1 MANVKQWA
9 KEYWYVGVIVL
20 VLAGWWLWQQ
30 RTPRAA
36 ELAPVIEEQSQ
47 SLSSSQ
53 SRAVVSA
60 SQVVTQAGVVHIKGA
75 VAKPGIY
82 PVTGKT
88 RWADVVT
95 QAGGLT
101 SKADVTQVNLAKIAS
116 DQESLYIPNVG
127 ETPPPTDGT
136 GVTTGAVTGGVV
148 GGGDVADTAV
158 LDLNE
163 ATEADLQQLSG
174 IGPKRAADII
184 AYRDGHGGFKSI
196 EELKEVSGIGEK
208 IFASLAPQVKVSP

>member
-20 VLAGWWLWQQ
+20 ALVGWWLWQQ

-36 ELAPVIEEQSQ
+36 DLAPVIEEQSQ
-47 SLSSSQ
+47 SVSSPQSSAGLASSQ
-53 SRAVVSA
+53 AVA
-60 SQVVTQAGVVHIKGA
+60 QAGVVHIKGA

-95 QAGGLT
+95 LAGGLT
-101 SKADVTQVNLAKIAS
+101 NKADVTQVNLAKFAS
-116 DQESLYIPNVG
+116 DQESLYIPSVG
-127 ETPPPTDGT
+127 EAPPPTDGA
-136 GVTTGAVTGGVV
+136 GVTTGAVTDGGASDS
-148 GGGDVADTAV
+148 DVAATAV
-158 LDLNE
+158 LDLNS